1 MYAGDG
7 NNNSN
12 LPLRK
17 MKITN
22 MITKE
27 SFYVLYNPQTYSVG
41 KVAEFG
47 VQPAFDSESP
57 GIQFSHGTTETLSMQ
72 LFFDTFNTGVMNA
85 PSVSDGFKLEATKR
99 VNAVA
104 KFLDV
109 RKFTEKVYK
118 LMQIEA
124 SVHIPPLVK
133 VEWSSLQFEGVLK
146 SCVTNFVKFTDLGI
160 PVRATMDVVFF
171 RFSKMDV
178 KVKSNPFGSPDTDK
192 FKTVEEGE
200 ALWKYAAE
208 EYGEPDKW
216 REIASSNRL
225 SNPRLLQSGKTVQI
239 PALQ

>member
-1 MYAGDG
+1 MFAGSG

-12 LPLRK
+12 LPLKK

-22 MITKE
+22 MITKK
-27 SFYVLYNPQTYSVG
+27 SFYVLYNPTTYEIG
-41 KVAEFG
+41 KDSEFG
-47 VQPAFDSESP
+47 VQPAFDSDSP
-57 GIQFSHGTTETLSMQ
+57 GIQFSHGSTETLSMQ
-72 LFFDTFNTGVMNA
+72 LFFDTFNTGALNA
-85 PSVSDGFKLEATKR
+85 PTVADGLKLEANKR
-99 VNAVA
+99 LKVAA

-109 RKFTEKVYK
+109 RKFTDQVYS

-146 SCVTNFVKFTDLGI
+146 SCHVNFIKFTDFGI

-178 KVKSNPFGSPDTDK
+178 KIKSNPFESPDTSK

-200 ALWKYAAE
+200 ALWQYAAA
-208 EYGEPDKW
+208 EYGDPEKW
-216 REIASSNRL
+216 REIAQVNRIT
-225 SNPRLLQSGKTVQI
+225 NPRLIKSGRTVQI
-239 PALQ
+239 PSL

>member
-22 MITKE
+22 MVTKK
-27 SFYVLYNPQTYSVG
+27 SFYVLYNPTTYVLG
-41 KVAEFG
+41 KTAEFG

-57 GIQFSHGTTETLSMQ
+57 GIQFSHGTVETLSMQ
-72 LFFDTFNTGVMNA
+72 LFFDTFNTGVANA
-85 PSVSDGFKLEATKR
+85 PSVSDGVKLEATR
-99 VNAVA
+99 RINAVA

-109 RKFTEKVYK
+109 RTFTDQVYS

-133 VEWSSLQFEGVLK
+133 VEWSSLQFEGVVK
-146 SCVTNFVKFTDLGI
+146 SCNINFTKFTDLGI

-171 RFSKMDV
+171 KFSKMDV
-178 KVKSNPFGSPDTDK
+178 KVKTNPFGSPDTAK

-200 ALWKYAAE
+200 SLWRYASDE
-208 EYGEPDKW
+208 FGDPEKW
-216 REIASSNRL
+216 REIAKANDIA
-225 SNPRLLQSGKTVQI
+225 NPRLVKSGTTVQI
-239 PALQ
+239 PAL

>member
-1 MYAGDG
+1 MYAGSG

-12 LPLRK
+12 LPLKK

-22 MITKE
+22 MITKK
-27 SFYVLYNPQTYSVG
+27 SFYVLYNPTTYAVG
-41 KVAEFG
+41 KNAEFG

-99 VNAVA
+99 LNAVA

-109 RKFTEKVYK
+109 RKFTDKVYS

-124 SVHIPPLVK
+124 SVHIPPLVRI
-133 VEWSSLQFEGVLK
+133 EWSSLQFEGVLK
-146 SCVTNFVKFTDLGI
+146 SCNINFVKFTDFGI

-178 KVKSNPFGSPDTDK
+178 KIKSNPFGSPDTAK
-192 FKTVEEGE
+192 FKRVEEGE
-200 ALWKYAAE
+200 SLWKYAAE
-208 EYGEPDKW
+208 EYGDADKW
-216 REIASSNRL
+216 REIANTNRI
-225 SNPRLLQSGKTVQI
+225 SNPRRLESGRAVQI
-239 PALQ
+239 PAL